1 MHLCSARVPAMSLVH
16 PTVSAPLELSRPEVW
31 WRARAWQT
39 NLCLL
44 FLGLLLFLLSRHL
57 VVEYEDYIIG
67 FSGTSG
73 WSVWCY
79 ALASFLVLTQPTN
92 RWTLPIVLGV
102 AVLCRLTPLFADA
115 VLSSDVYRYVWDGI
129 VQQAGIN
136 PYRYVPADPAIAA
149 LRSVSEG
156 NIFPAI
162 NRATYAHTIY
172 PPFAQIF
179 FWCVAFVS
187 PTLVMMK
194 TTLVLCEGVTVWC
207 LLWLLRAL
215 GRPREQVI
223 LYAWAPILIWEIAG
237 SGHLDSLAMALIGLA
252 LVARYQRRPVA
263 TGVFLAL
270 AVLTKLY
277 PLVLFPALYM
287 RHPVD
292 RKTGHVRRSLEWTMP
307 AIMTVL
313 IVGGYAAYSSVGRLV
328 FGFLGGYVEEEGMAS
343 GARYFLL
350 DLAHHV
356 PGLARLP
363 IAAFFVVAVLVFAGL
378 IGWCWQAASPE
389 PGAHAE
395 ARQLS
400 LREQLRPHQAAGFLP
415 PAFALAGAL
424 MLLFSPHY
432 AWYIIWLV
440 PFFTLLPVLPAL
452 GYVMGFFYLYTTAL
466 AAPGPKMFLA
476 NEILYGILV
485 GTTVLQVASRYLAP
499 LRINF
504 WADRGRLA
512 TYAD

>member
-1 MHLCSARVPAMSLVH
+1 MTRIAVSSSRPSA
-16 PTVSAPLELSRPEVW
+16 LSRPAAW
-31 WRARAWQT
+31 WRAQAWQT
-39 NLCLL
+39 NIALL
-44 FLGLLLFLLSRHL
+44 FLGTLLFLLSRHL
-57 VVEYEDYIIG
+57 VVEYDDYIIG

-79 ALASFLVLTQPTN
+79 LLASFLVLTQPTN
-92 RWTLPIVLGV
+92 RLTLPIILGV
-102 AVLCRLTPLFADA
+102 AVLCRLPPLFADA
-115 VLSSDVYRYVWDGI
+115 VLSSDVYRYVWDGV
-129 VQQAGIN
+129 VQMAGVN

-149 LRSVSEG
+149 LRTASEG

-172 PPFAQIF
+172 PPFAQMF
-179 FWCVAFVS
+179 FWVVAFLS

-194 TTLVLCEGVTVWC
+194 TALVLCEGVTMWA
-207 LLWLLRAL
+207 LLWLLRAF
-215 GRPREQVI
+215 GRRREQII

-252 LVARYQRRPVA
+252 LVARYQRRPVL

-277 PLVLFPALYM
+277 PLVLFPAMYM
-287 RHPVD
+287 RHPFD
-292 RKTGHVRRSLEWTMP
+292 RRTGRVEQGTEWRMP
-307 AIMTVL
+307 ATMTVL
-313 IVGGYAAYSSVGRLV
+313 IVLGYAAYSSVGRLV

-343 GARYFLL
+343 GSRYFLL

-356 PGLARLP
+356 PGLQGLP
-363 IAAFFVVAVLVFAGL
+363 TGIFLAFAAATFAG
-378 IGWCWQAASPE
+378 ISWWAWQTASPR
-389 PGAHAE
+389 PGLTVRGPQSMA
-395 ARQLS
+395 
-400 LREQLRPHQAAGFLP
+400 EQLRPNEVAAFLP

-432 AWYIIWLV
+432 AWYVIWLV
-440 PFFTLLPVLPAL
+440 PFFTVLPVLP
-452 GYVMGFFYLYTTAL
+452 GITYVIGFFYLYTTAL

-485 GTTVLQVASRYLAP
+485 VATGLQLASAYAGP
-499 LRINF
+499 LRLSF
-504 WADRGRLA
+504 WMPAKDRDTA
-512 TYAD
+512 

>member
-1 MHLCSARVPAMSLVH
+1 MRFAES
-16 PTVSAPLELSRPEVW
+16 VSGSFKGTRSKVW

-39 NLCLL
+39 NAALL
-44 FLGLLLFLLSRHL
+44 FLGALLFLLSRHL
-57 VVEYEDYIIG
+57 VVEYDDYIIG

-79 ALASFLVLTQPTN
+79 LLASFLVLTQPTD
-92 RWTLPIVLGV
+92 RLTLPIILGV
-102 AVLCRLTPLFADA
+102 AILCRLPPLFADA
-115 VLSSDVYRYVWDGI
+115 YLSSDVYRYVWDGI
-129 VQQAGIN
+129 VQMAGIN
-136 PYRYVPADPAIAA
+136 PYRYVPADPAIAS
-149 LRSVSEG
+149 LRAISEG

-179 FWCVAFVS
+179 FWFVAFVS

-194 TTLVLCEGVTVWC
+194 TALVLCEGVTVWT
-207 LLWLLRAL
+207 LLWLLRAF
-215 GRPREQVI
+215 GRRREQII

-252 LVARYQRRPVA
+252 LVARYQRRPVL
-263 TGVFLAL
+263 TGLLLAL

-287 RHPVD
+287 RHPFD
-292 RKTGHVRRSLEWTMP
+292 RRTGRVGAGLEWTMP
-307 AIMTVL
+307 AMMAGL
-313 IVGGYAAYSSVGRLV
+313 IVAGYTAYSSVGKLV

-343 GARYFLL
+343 GSRYFLL

-356 PGLARLP
+356 PGLHGLP
-363 IAAFFVVAVLVFAGL
+363 TAIFLGFAVATFAGL
-378 IGWCWQAASPE
+378 SWWAWKTASPR
-389 PGAHAE
+389 PGPIEQA
-395 ARQLS
+395 S
-400 LREQLRPHQAAGFLP
+400 LRADEQLRPHAVAAFLP

-432 AWYIIWLV
+432 AWYVIWLA
-440 PFFTLLPVLPAL
+440 PFFTVLPVLPGIA
-452 GYVMGFFYLYTTAL
+452 YVLGFFYLYTTAL

-485 GTTVLQVASRYLAP
+485 VTTGIQLASAYVRP
-499 LRINF
+499 LRLSF
-504 WADRGRLA
+504 WMAKEDRSTG
-512 TYAD
+512 

>member
-1 MHLCSARVPAMSLVH
+1 MIPGKAAAWSSF
-16 PTVSAPLELSRPEVW
+16 EISRPEAW

-39 NLCLL
+39 NLALL
-44 FLGLLLFLLSRHL
+44 FLGVLLFLLSRHL
-57 VVEYEDYIIG
+57 VVEYDDYIIG

-79 ALASFLVLTQPTN
+79 VLASFLVLTQPTD
-92 RWTLPIVLGV
+92 RWTLPIILGV
-102 AVLCRLTPLFADA
+102 GVACRLPPLFADA
-115 VLSSDVYRYVWDGI
+115 YLSSDVYRYVWDGI
-129 VQQAGIN
+129 VQQAGVN
-136 PYRYVPADPAIAA
+136 PYRYVPADPALAA
-149 LRSVSEG
+149 LRSVSDG

-179 FWCVAFVS
+179 FWLVAFTS

-194 TTLVLCEGVTVWC
+194 TALVLCEAVTVWS
-207 LLWLLRAL
+207 LLWLLRAF

-263 TGVFLAL
+263 TGIFLAL

-287 RHPVD
+287 RHPFD
-292 RKTGHVRRSLEWTMP
+292 RKTGRVGDGFEWTMP
-307 AIMTVL
+307 ATMGFL
-313 IVGGYAAYSSVGRLV
+313 IVVGYAAYSSVGRLV
-328 FGFLGGYVEEEGMAS
+328 FGFLSGYVQEEGMAS

-350 DLAHHV
+350 DLVHHV
-356 PGLARLP
+356 PGLERLP
-363 IAAFFVVAVLVFAGL
+363 TAVFLVFAVLVFAG
-378 IGWCWQAASPE
+378 IIWWAWQTASPA
-389 PGAHAE
+389 PGVVGSGAKAGRE
-395 ARQLS
+395 V
-400 LREQLRPHQAAGFLP
+400 LREQLRPHQAAAFLP

-432 AWYIIWLV
+432 AWYVIWLV
-440 PFFTLLPVLPAL
+440 PFFTVLPVLPAL

-476 NEILYGILV
+476 NEILYGTLV
-485 GTTVLQVASRYLAP
+485 GTTVLQVASLYVAP
-499 LRINF
+499 LQLRF
-504 WADRGRLA
+504 WAARAQRLSNV
-512 TYAD
+512 D